1 MLGLVRPRGL
11 TFQNGGKLPTPTV
24 KGLAIK
30 VFPLQMEIR
39 DEGMFKYFIKPDDM
53 NFIAE
58 SKYIELYFIA

>member
-1 MLGLVRPRGL
+1 VAA
-11 TFQNGGKLPTPTV
+11 KLPTPTV
-24 KGLAIK
+24 KGLAME
-30 VFPLQMEIR
+30 VFPLQMKIR